1 MFLIYY
7 LNWIFHPWANSFIA
21 YFGTFCSVQP
31 SKKECLP
38 CFPFF
43 LCQRWIFKKLE
54 YEMLYNL
61 MGTLS
66 QTQKWNIIDI

>member
-21 YFGTFCSVQP
+21 DFGTFCSVQP

-38 CFPFF
+38 CFLIFF
-43 LCQRWIFKKLE
+43 AKDEYLKSQNMKCYVIWWEHWAEFK
-54 YEMLYNL
+54 NR
-61 MGTLS
+61 
-66 QTQKWNIIDI
+66 I